1 MSKALDAV
9 LVRVAAVLAITALNG
24 LTSVAPGVAATAAF
38 FGSSVG
44 SFVGA
49 ALAEYRRVRGVQ
61 PEDVIGD
68 LKDGLASITAAK
80 EATAKP
86 LFRDGAEDVI
96 SRYKLNN
103 MVSNFIL
110 RFYDGQ
116 KYSRKAMV
124 DDGLCDQRYW
134 NLGRRLLQ

>member
-9 LVRVAAVLAITALNG
+9 VVWVAAVPAITALNG
-24 LTSVAPGVAATAAF
+24 LTGVAPGVAATAAF

-68 LKDGLASITAAK
+68 LKDGLAWPASPRPRRRRPSSCSVTA
-80 EATAKP
+80 P
-86 LFRDGAEDVI
+86 R
-96 SRYKLNN
+96 
-103 MVSNFIL
+103 M
-110 RFYDGQ
+110 
-116 KYSRKAMV
+116 
-124 DDGLCDQRYW
+124 
-134 NLGRRLLQ
+134 